1 MRVAPFIFLHPHSSF
16 DNMYFRIIVIS
27 QSSGEN
33 HMKTQFEYGVT
44 TVGAIFLALGL
55 FGCGVRNQSPNLS
68 SATPVT
74 AKTPKPMAAP
84 VVIKH
89 QAAIDVVESKS
100 IPKAVRSRMPKNG
113 KSEFYGTFSLH
124 PKGDHYA
131 LHFYS
136 LGAKKPNFSLDFF
149 RFKSALPSARLHFL
163 NKLNFKGKDTNYNL
177 DPTPTLTEFEGV
189 KAQIFWV
196 NPKTK
201 VTPVLRL
208 NCFVDGFYG
217 TITNNYLMAFSS
229 DFSGKTIV
237 QQFGDSWDHNVAN
250 KSSYNELDS
259 RGLMMVNLTTNFNG
273 GLSQYRKLKWNG
285 KMFKQ
290 KISRTAPSGTSH

>member
-1 MRVAPFIFLHPHSSF
+1 MEKARLMRVAPFILLRPHPSF

-44 TVGAIFLALGL
+44 TVSAIFLALGL
-55 FGCGVRNQSPNLS
+55 FGCGVRHQSPNLS
-68 SATPVT
+68 STTPVT
-74 AKTPKPMAAP
+74 VKISKPTAAP
-84 VVIKH
+84 MLIKH
-89 QAAIDVVESKS
+89 QVAIDVIESKS
-100 IPKAVRSRMPKNG
+100 IPKSVQSRMSKNG
-113 KSEFYGTFSLH
+113 KSEFYGIFKLR
-124 PKGDHYA
+124 PKGDQYA

-136 LGAKKPNFSLDFF
+136 LDAKKPKFALDFF
-149 RFKSALPSARLHFL
+149 RFKSALPSASPRFL

-177 DPTPTLTEFEGV
+177 DPTPTLTEFESV

-201 VTPVLRL
+201 VIPVLRL
-208 NCFVDGFYG
+208 NCFADGFYG
-217 TITNNYLMAFSS
+217 DITNNYLMAFPLS
-229 DFSGKTIV
+229 FSGKTVV

-250 KSSYNELDS
+250 KSSYNELDN

-285 KMFKQ
+285 KVFK
-290 KISRTAPSGTSH
+290 